1 MAESLTRTLWA
12 SFGALGV
19 TLALAIST
27 AVGEAA
33 PLAAAASVA
42 ASLLVIAAAVVASRG
57 AVTAIPHAELAVG
70 ARSRAHRESLSP
82 QAEPAHPLTAGR
94 PLSRAPGVAIPAA

>member
-1 MAESLTRTLWA
+1 MTESLTRTLWA

-19 TLALAIST
+19 TLALAVAM
-27 AVGEAA
+27 AVGEAT

-42 ASLLVIAAAVVASRG
+42 ASLLVIAAVVVASRG
-57 AVTAIPHAELAVG
+57 AVAAVPHAELAVG
-70 ARSRAHRESLSP
+70 ARSRAHRESLSR

-94 PLSRAPGVAIPAA
+94 PLSRAPGAVISAA